1 MKQQCDATCID
12 LVSGDEDPET
22 CTKSSKVVVKTTTR
36 KRHLGHGWSQRGTK
50 SSRKQARAHHKRKK
64 IQLIPLAR
72 AKGLAEVNVS
82 ANLDTGGHGQGPKA
96 LTGMHV
102 HIIRGKHLWIIQ
114 PQSVA
119 KSLT

>member
-1 MKQQCDATCID
+1 MGT
-12 LVSGDEDPET
+12 G
-22 CTKSSKVVVKTTTR
+22 
-36 KRHLGHGWSQRGTK
+36 GHGEGPKVLANRHVHIIRG
-50 SSRKQARAHHKRKK
+50 KK